1 MLTKP
6 IWCKCKKHS
15 WTRRQLYAAW
25 ERGKDIRCPNPE
37 CDRSIPVETVEE
49 LLIEMGLVPDEET
62 PPEVA
67 PEG

>member
-25 ERGKDIRCPNPE
+25 EKNRGVRCPDPGCQRE
-37 CDRSIPVETVEE
+37 IPLETVET
-49 LLIEMGLVPDEET
+49 LLIELGMVTPDEISTDEA
-62 PPEVA
+62 E
-67 PEG
+67 EG